1 MGSGGLG
8 SGGVGGFGGGGGGAG
23 VGGGGGGVGGGGLG
37 VGVGD
42 GFGGF
47 GFVGGL
53 GLGVLPEG
61 VGVVGVDGVRVV
73 GAGFATIGTGRF
85 VRGVTR
91 GLGFVRGCACGFVGM
106 WTTGGAAGPPLP
118 ATARPGSGIDAA
130 MRGMRTCSAPAM
142 GSTVARAI
150 TKTTAAGASRSG
162 TQAMRTFLIIWPFP
176 DAYRVRAA
184 VTTIRFF
191 PALFAS

>member
-1 MGSGGLG
+1 
-8 SGGVGGFGGGGGGAG
+8 
-23 VGGGGGGVGGGGLG
+23 
-37 VGVGD
+37 VGD
-42 GFGGF
+42 GAGFGGF
-47 GFVGGL
+47 GLGGGV
-53 GLGVLPEG
+53 GLGVLRPGAG
-61 VGVVGVDGVRVV
+61 VEGVDGAV
-73 GAGFATIGTGRF
+73 GVGLETIGTGRF
-85 VRGVTR
+85 VRGVT
-91 GLGFVRGCACGFVGM
+91 GGFGFAGGFACGFVGM

-118 ATARPGSGIDAA
+118 ATARPGSGIEAA

-162 TQAMRTFLIIWPFP
+162 TQAMRTFPIIWSFS

-184 VTTIRFF
+184 VTTMRFF

>member
-1 MGSGGLG
+1 VGSGGFG

-23 VGGGGGGVGGGGLG
+23 VGGGGGGVGGGG

-47 GFVGGL
+47 GFVGGSGL
-53 GLGVLPEG
+53 GLLPEG
-61 VGVVGVDGVRVV
+61 AGAVGVDGVV
-73 GAGFATIGTGRF
+73 GAGFETIGTGRF

-91 GLGFVRGCACGFVGM
+91 GFGFVGGCACGFVGM
-106 WTTGGAAGPPLP
+106 WTTGGAAGPPFP
-118 ATARPGSGIDAA
+118 ATASPGSGIDAA

-162 TQAMRTFLIIWPFP
+162 TQAMRTFPIIWSFS

-184 VTTIRFF
+184 VTTMRFF